1 MVTSQKFN
9 SGDFI
14 NLQIQVHKEDKESE
28 AIDSSVHDHDHDM
41 EDKESEA
48 IDSNV
53 HDHDHD
59 NRIIKIYYSTTDVKV
74 SEEIDIID
82 LATFVGSIGGN
93 LGLFLG
99 FSFLG
104 LFNAVWDFLPQLRHG
119 MMNYF

>member
-14 NLQIQVHKEDKESE
+14 SLQVQGDKEDKESN
-28 AIDSSVHDHDHDM
+28 ATASRVHGNDHGN
-41 EDKESEA
+41 KT
-48 IDSNV
+48 
-53 HDHDHD
+53 
-59 NRIIKIYYSTTDVKV
+59 IKIYYSTTDVKV
-74 SEEIDIID
+74 SEVIDIID